1 MYNHQ
6 ERATTQYKDEVE
18 KQRRS
23 NRLAV
28 WRKGIKMSY
37 GLAIDN
43 GKDVEHL
50 TIFNDDSTT
59 LEYLKS
65 DRKTKITSSPH
76 SHNEL
81 IDMMLGHENKTAE
94 LIVRKKLE
102 EENNE

>member
-1 MYNHQ
+1 M
-6 ERATTQYKDEVE
+6 TQYKDEVE
-18 KQRRS
+18 KQRRL

-28 WRKGIKMSY
+28 WRKGVKLMY

-59 LEYLKS
+59 LEYLKT
-65 DRKTKITSSPH
+65 DRKTEITPSPH
-76 SHNEL
+76 SHNDL

-94 LIVRKKLE
+94 LIIRKKLAG
-102 EENNE
+102 ENNE

>member
-1 MYNHQ
+1 M
-6 ERATTQYKDEVE
+6 TQYKDEVE

-28 WRKGIKMSY
+28 WRKGVKLMY

-50 TIFNDDSTT
+50 TIFNDDSTA
-59 LEYLKS
+59 LEYLKT
-65 DRKTKITSSPH
+65 DRKTEITPSPH
-76 SHNEL
+76 SHDDL

-94 LIVRKKLE
+94 LIIRKKLAG
-102 EENNE
+102 ENNE

>member
-6 ERATTQYKDEVE
+6 ERAMTQYKDEVE

-43 GKDVEHL
+43 GKDVEHT
-50 TIFNDDSTT
+50 TIYNDDSQTI
-59 LEYLKS
+59 EYLKS
-65 DRKTKITSSPH
+65 DRKTETIPSPH
-76 SHNEL
+76 SEDDL
-81 IDMMLGHENKTAE
+81 VDYDAGG
-94 LIVRKKLE
+94 
-102 EENNE
+102 

>member
-1 MYNHQ
+1 M
-6 ERATTQYKDEVE
+6 TQYKDEVE

-28 WRKGIKMSY
+28 WRKGIKLSY

-59 LEYLKS
+59 LEYLRS
-65 DRKTKITSSPH
+65 DRKTEITPSPH
-76 SHNEL
+76 SHDQL
-81 IDMMLGHENKTAE
+81 VDMMLGNENKIAE
-94 LIVRKKLE
+94 LIIRKKLAG
-102 EENNE
+102 ENNE

>member
-1 MYNHQ
+1 M
-6 ERATTQYKDEVE
+6 TQYKDEVE

-28 WRKGIKMSY
+28 WRKGIKLSY

-59 LEYLKS
+59 LEYLRS
-65 DRKTKITSSPH
+65 DRKTEITPSPH
-76 SHNEL
+76 SHDDL
-81 IDMMLGHENKTAE
+81 IDMMLGDENKTAE
-94 LIVRKKLE
+94 LIIRKKLAG
-102 EENNE
+102 ENNE

>member
-1 MYNHQ
+1 M
-6 ERATTQYKDEVE
+6 TQYKDEVE

-50 TIFNDDSTT
+50 TIFND
-59 LEYLKS
+59 EK
-65 DRKTKITSSPH
+65 
-76 SHNEL
+76 N
-81 IDMMLGHENKTAE
+81 
-94 LIVRKKLE
+94 
-102 EENNE
+102 